1 MAREHDFFSGLGA
14 ANELGELAF
23 GLGDGYAHDLQSQD
37 NGRAIHSSMVH
48 FNRMRT
54 RGPTRL
60 IRKNRVEFRRG
71 PRHFRDRLNAG
82 VMP

>member
-14 ANELGELAF
+14 ANEFGELAF

-37 NGRAIHSSMVH
+37 SGRAIHSSMVH

-60 IRKNRVEFRRG
+60 IPQEPGGISAWAAPFSG
-71 PRHFRDRLNAG
+71 
-82 VMP
+82 